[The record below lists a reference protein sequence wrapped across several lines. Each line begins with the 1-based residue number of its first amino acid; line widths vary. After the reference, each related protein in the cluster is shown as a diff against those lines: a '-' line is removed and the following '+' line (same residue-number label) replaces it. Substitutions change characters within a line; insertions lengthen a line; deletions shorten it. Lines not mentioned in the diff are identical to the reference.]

1 MFSHIKNMMPT
12 TVPAMLIA
20 FAIYLVAGFTLIDA
34 DGASFERIDAITSAL
49 QANFLIS
56 PWLLVPALLVIV
68 LAVKRM
74 PPIPSLFAGVLAG
87 GAAAMIAQGSG
98 LHAIFTYANSGY
110 AIETGISEIDSLLN
124 RGGIQSVRGTISL
137 VLIAL
142 EIGRAHV

>member
-74 PPIPSLFAGVLAG
+74 PPIPSLFAGVLRSAERRVG
-87 GAAAMIAQGSG
+87 KECVSPCRSRWAP
-98 LHAIFTYANSGY
+98 YP
-110 AIETGISEIDSLLN
+110 
-124 RGGIQSVRGTISL
+124 
-137 VLIAL
+137 
-142 EIGRAHV
+142 

>member
-1 MFSHIKNMMPT
+1 MLLWTGPAVLLAFS
-12 TVPAMLIA
+12 
-20 FAIYLVAGFTLIDA
+20 IYLVACFTIIAA
-34 DGASFERIDAITSAL
+34 DGASFGRIDAIPSAL

-98 LHAIFTYANSGY
+98 LHDIFTYANSGY
-110 AIETGISEIDSLLN
+110 AIETGISEIDK
-124 RGGIQSVRGTISL
+124 
-137 VLIAL
+137 
-142 EIGRAHV
+142 IGRAHV

>member
-1 MFSHIKNMMPT
+1 MPA

-87 GAAAMIAQGSG
+87 AAAAMIAQGTG
-98 LHAIFTYANSGY
+98 LP
-110 AIETGISEIDSLLN
+110 DP
-124 RGGIQSVRGTISL
+124 
-137 VLIAL
+137 
-142 EIGRAHV
+142 IGRAACRERVCEYV

>member
-1 MFSHIKNMMPT
+1 MRE
-12 TVPAMLIA
+12 IA

-98 LHAIFTYANSGY
+98 LPGLVTSANRGY
-110 AIETGISEIDSLLN
+110 AIETGISTIDS
-124 RGGIQSVRGTISL
+124 RPKRRRSQP
-137 VLIAL
+137 
-142 EIGRAHV
+142 